1 MNSTRTCLTAL
12 ASTFLLFLGSC
23 ASQKTLQQYQDEV
36 RTLREERTQLK
47 KENRDLRAQNE
58 AYETSL
64 AEASARPVSVAP
76 VADNPELDKLGI
88 QYGNRGGNFYISI
101 PSEVTFPSG
110 KAELTKKGQEA
121 LQAVART
128 LLKEH
133 KVGKYWIEGHTD
145 SDPIKKSKWGSNR
158 ELSVERA
165 MAVLHY
171 LVESCDLPDEQC
183 VVAGHG
189 QYEPIAGNTD
199 NAGKARNRRVEIVVQ
214 DR

>member
-1 MNSTRTCLTAL
+1 MNSTRTCLTAI

-64 AEASARPVSVAP
+64 AEASARPPSVTP
-76 VADNPELDKLGI
+76 VADNPELNELGI
-88 QYGNRGGNFYISI
+88 EYGNRGGNFYISI

-121 LQAVART
+121 LKAVARV
-128 LLKEH
+128 LLEQH
-133 KVGKYWIEGHTD
+133 KTGKYWIEGHTD

-189 QYEPIAGNTD
+189 QYHPIAGNTD

-214 DR
+214 NR

>member
-64 AEASARPVSVAP
+64 AEANARPLSVAP
-76 VADNPELDKLGI
+76 VADNPELDVLGI

-121 LQAVART
+121 LQAVARL
-128 LLKEH
+128 LLKDH